1 MIFTVDNNGNSHS
14 VNLGLPLR
22 CLLNGDEDDIGN
34 KVFSYYSNSKN
45 IASDYDFFYENYEFS
60 IKLISKILNSYDDIE
75 ASDDYSR
82 ILTGPWALTFTMIVI
97 ERYQSILELIGH
109 NCIKIQD
116 EIKITEYVIENAGD
130 LFKESQSDKFNNLII
145 FQILSAI
152 QKYRNNE
159 NKPVIRCRLQE
170 NNFVMEPQ
178 NTVSKRINS
187 KSKFHIRISDYIKY
201 RMTQF
206 AEHIMCLR
214 LNNKSRV
221 LFLLPEFGIKDLI
234 RIFLKQRSAFK
245 ILHSL
250 KTSKFN
256 NTSFSREYSKDFLK
270 SEKNELY
277 CVIQELIIKNLPKE
291 FLEYFNHNK
300 NTALKLVKNDFSRLV
315 TRSPTDTNPIVRHI
329 MAHSFDL
336 KIPHTS
342 MQHGGGYNNY
352 ENHPLDLLERSFVDN
367 YLVWGN
373 ISIKPS
379 KVVGITKTSWF
390 NLFSNNYYNSNGNLL
405 IISPPLRRY
414 YAGDFSY
421 PTSFVFAYQKYMFKF
436 INYFN
441 NTIHKKIVYRM
452 GWDFGVAEAEWVKG
466 IASEITISTR
476 ENVSHAF
483 KLVINSRLVVCT
495 YNSSMW
501 LELSQLNHPF
511 ILVLDKRYDLC
522 TSLNENVFSEME
534 ENNMLF
540 YNSEDAAIHV
550 SSCFNDPYHWWNTK
564 KVQSTR
570 LLITKAFCD
579 SFNPLEFA
587 KSI

>member
-1 MIFTVDNNGNSHS
+1 MKLKVEFNGSVRT
-14 VNLGLPLR
+14 VNLGLKMD
-22 CLLNGDEDDIGN
+22 CLLNN
-34 KVFSYYSNSKN
+34 RVTRSNQALSCYSNN
-45 IASDYDFFYENYEFS
+45 EDIAKDYDIFFDNYEFCNEV
-60 IKLISKILNSYDDIE
+60 IYNLINSKEDIDLSYD
-75 ASDDYSR
+75 YCR
-82 ILTGPWALTFTMIVI
+82 ILTSPWALTFSMIVF
-97 ERYQSILELIGH
+97 ERYKSIYKLIG
-109 NCIKIQD
+109 NKSL
-116 EIKITEYVIENAGD
+116 TIENNSLNPSFVLDRAAD
-130 LFKESQSDKFNNLII
+130 LFSYSQSDKFNNQII
-145 FQILSAI
+145 IQILSAI
-152 QKYRNNE
+152 ENYRGAENSSIIKCIIEENE
-159 NKPVIRCRLQE
+159 
-170 NNFVMEPQ
+170 F
-178 NTVSKRINS
+178 
-187 KSKFHIRISDYIKY
+187 F
-201 RMTQF
+201 
-206 AEHIMCLR
+206 
-214 LNNKSRV
+214 NKSRLIDSDNPLPKNKFTQKVIDFIKYKLTKFIENLMNLRILRSSKV
-221 LFLLPEFGIKDLI
+221 LFLLPEFSISDLT
-234 RIFLKQRSAFK
+234 RIFFHQKFAFK
-245 ILHSL
+245 IVHSI
-250 KTSKFN
+250 KIPKVKSAIKKRDFSGFSKVTIN
-256 NTSFSREYSKDFLK
+256 SELSFVL
-270 SEKNELY
+270 
-277 CVIQELIIKNLPKE
+277 QELILKNLPME
-291 FLEYFNHNK
+291 FFENLNEYK
-300 NTALKLVKNDFSRLV
+300 ASAQSYIRKDVSRII
-315 TRSPTDTNPIVRHI
+315 TRSPTDTNPVVRHI
-329 MAHSFDL
+329 MAFAHDM
-336 KIPHTS
+336 KILSIS

-352 ENHPLDLLERSFVDN
+352 ENHPLDLLERSLVDN
-367 YLVWGN
+367 YLVWGD

-390 NLFSNNYYNSNGNLL
+390 NLFSNNYYNSHGNLL

-421 PTSFVFAYQKYMFKF
+421 PTSFVFAYQKNMFKF

-441 NTIHKKIVYRM
+441 NSIHKKIVYRM

-466 IASEITISTR
+466 ITSEITISTR

-511 ILVLDKRYDLC
+511 ILVLDKRYDLL